1 MAVNQ
6 TSLRLVRRH
15 QRQET
20 KNLPTTRYCR
30 IYPSITRELLEKTFK
45 FAEDQGLPFTEQQ
58 KEIII
63 NARKSL
69 LYARPTGA
77 EDNKPWQKLSGEFD
91 VTMGAPDGAEVC
103 ELVGLYILHEMAT
116 HYSWINF
123 GLYRDDGLGEHDE
136 IPKREEE
143 QLKKDLHA
151 FFLEKF
157 GLRITVEKGKKEVN
171 HLDVSLDLAKEDFKP
186 YKKPNDKPIY
196 VNTSSNHPA
205 TVIKQVPAGI
215 NKRLSAISSNEENFN
230 KAKDIYQ
237 KALNDSGHRYEL
249 KYQPPEDDNKEK
261 DKEKK
266 NKEKRKRNIIWF
278 NPPFSLGVKTN
289 VGKKFLALVDKHF
302 PKKHPLRGICNR
314 NTMKISYSC
323 SKNLKAIIQ
332 THNQNVLSENKHP
345 TAI

>member
-1 MAVNQ
+1 MPPHKSCKISNWPNQ
-6 TSLRLVRRH
+6 QKNPTRKQQKIKRELNLKQWQS
-15 QRQET
+15 T
-20 KNLPTTRYCR
+20 KQVFEWFADIKDKKQKTFLQLD
-30 IYPSITRELLEKTFK
+30 IVEFYPSITRELLEKTFK

-77 EDNKPWQKLSGEFD
+77 KDNKPWQKLSGEFD

-103 ELVGLYILHEMAT
+103 ELVGLYILHEMAK

-123 GLYRDDGLGEHDE
+123 GLYRDDGLGEHNE

-171 HLDVSLDLAKEDFKP
+171 HLDVTMDLAKEDFKP

-196 VNTSSNHPA
+196 VNTASNHPA

-237 KALNDSGHRYEL
+237 KALNDSSHNYEL
-249 KYQPPEDDNKEK
+249 KYQPPEDNNKEK
-261 DKEKK
+261 EKEKK
-266 NKEKRKRNIIWF
+266 NKEKRKRNII
-278 NPPFSLGVKTN
+278 
-289 VGKKFLALVDKHF
+289 
-302 PKKHPLRGICNR
+302 
-314 NTMKISYSC
+314 
-323 SKNLKAIIQ
+323 
-332 THNQNVLSENKHP
+332 
-345 TAI
+345 